1 MKTIRIGRKPDNDIV
16 ITDETQTVSGYHA
29 VLKVSDNGSITLCDS
44 STNGT
49 YINGIKVSKDV
60 DVSVKKGDEVRL
72 GPHVLLDWSKIIIPS
87 QQQDATE
94 IDIADKETY
103 SIGTASDNQIVISDS
118 TNHVSRHHAVLKLRH
133 DGKYYIYDQSTN
145 GTYVNG
151 VKIKSKVDFPVS
163 VTDTISLS
171 NTFQFDWNKVPN
183 VSLPKLPPYIPPVQ
197 PPIPQSRYSTNK
209 TSGNKIWSYLFF
221 GTIFIGTV
229 YFSYHKTQ
237 SNTRSHALE
246 KAPLVDSTI
255 VAANSNIKPAQT
267 NNSTIPIVVGDIS
280 TLYEQHKDAVFVV
293 YTSDGKSSSQGSGFF
308 ISSSG
313 VAVSNYHVF
322 KGSQKGLESIKTE
335 NGTFKVESVLAS
347 SDENDYIVFKV
358 AGNGTT
364 FRCLNI
370 ASSLPRVGEDVFA
383 IGAPE
388 GLEQTLSKGIVSA
401 IRSDSGLTL
410 IQTTTQITHG
420 SSGGPLFN
428 MHGEVIGIT
437 SAGMGQAD
445 LNFAVSIVGKGFEN
459 Y

>member
-49 YINGIKVSKDV
+49 FINGIKATKNV
-60 DVSVKKGDEVRL
+60 DVTVKKGDEVRL
-72 GPHVLLDWSKIIIPS
+72 GPHVLLDWSKVNIPS
-87 QQQDATE
+87 KQQDATE
-94 IDIADKETY
+94 IDTTDKATY
-103 SIGTASDNQIVISDS
+103 TIGTASDNRIVIYDS
-118 TNHVSRHHAVLKLRH
+118 SNHVSRHHAVLKQKH

-145 GTYVNG
+145 GTYVNS

-171 NTFQFDWNKVPN
+171 NTYRFEWSKVPN
-183 VSLPKLPPYIPPVQ
+183 VSVPKPIPYDPPVQ
-197 PPIPQSRYSTNK
+197 PQIPQSGYSASK
-209 TSGNKIWSYLFF
+209 TSGTKIWSYFF
-221 GTIFIGTV
+221 YGAIFVGTV
-229 YFSYHKTQ
+229 YFAYHKTQ
-237 SNTRSHALE
+237 SNPTSQSLE
-246 KAPLVDSTI
+246 KVPLVDSSI

-267 NNSTIPIVVGDIS
+267 NNSTTPNVTGDIS

-370 ASSLPRVGEDVFA
+370 ASTLPRVGEDVFA

-388 GLEQTLSKGIVSA
+388 GLEHTLSKGIVSA
-401 IRSDSGLTL
+401 IRTDSGLTL

-428 MHGEVIGIT
+428 MQGEVIGIT

-445 LNFAVSIVGKGFEN
+445 LNFAVSIVGRGFER